1 MSPTGLKSRLKSGPW
16 ARSGQTFW
24 GQADRAGFSTARAKN
39 WTTFNYEAEEKKS
52 CSAMVLDDVSN
63 ALLCRRLCAH
73 VPLHRLRVAFDDCH
87 WWNEHHVNQWLS
99 YVLRHSSQE
108 LHLDLRF

>member
-1 MSPTGLKSRLKSGPW
+1 MRGGLLPEAPGFGGARRRRSEPSGWRRP
-16 ARSGQTFW
+16 
-24 GQADRAGFSTARAKN
+24 ADSDTRAKN